1 MTQDERL
8 PGAEAILSEC
18 AGFFHPYCG
27 KVSMTVDFSISLK
40 FLGPEN
46 FICTHMT
53 IPFYPSSVVE
63 DFTGNGLF
71 PAFSFLYKL
80 FSQVYPTI
88 ISNPPYATLR
98 APPWFFLN
106 MNYPSSSK
114 KFNENCV
121 LKCINII
128 SQIIF
133 RYMRNHNTKQNKRDH
148 IVHLFFLFLIMYRF

>member
-18 AGFFHPYCG
+18 AGLFHPYCG
-27 KVSMTVDFSISLK
+27 KVSMTVNFSISLK

-53 IPFYPSSVVE
+53 IPYYPSSVVE

-88 ISNPPYATLR
+88 IFNSPYATLR
-98 APPWFFLN
+98 APPCFFLN
-106 MNYPSSSK
+106 MNYYEQK
-114 KFNENCV
+114 IQGKLCFKV
-121 LKCINII
+121 
-128 SQIIF
+128 
-133 RYMRNHNTKQNKRDH
+133 Y
-148 IVHLFFLFLIMYRF
+148 

>member
-1 MTQDERL
+1 MCCSLPVLYTVRRKDGEFRHNEGMTQDERL
-8 PGAEAILSEC
+8 PGAEAILSQC

-53 IPFYPSSVVE
+53 FPYYPSSMVE

-88 ISNPPYATLR
+88 IFNPPYATLR
-98 APPWFFLN
+98 APPCFFLN
-106 MNYPSSSK
+106 MNYYEQK
-114 KFNENCV
+114 
-121 LKCINII
+121 I
-128 SQIIF
+128 Q
-133 RYMRNHNTKQNKRDH
+133 
-148 IVHLFFLFLIMYRF
+148 

>member
-1 MTQDERL
+1 M
-8 PGAEAILSEC
+8 EAILSQC

-71 PAFSFLYKL
+71 PAFFFLYKL

-88 ISNPPYATLR
+88 IFKSPYATLR
-98 APPWFFLN
+98 APPCFSLN
-106 MNYPSSSK
+106 MNYPSAK
-114 KFNENCV
+114 KYNENCV
-121 LKCINII
+121 LKCIKDII

-133 RYMRNHNTKQNKRDH
+133 RYMRNPKNLKDVVNDNELFSIFKETNQKNRLNGH
-148 IVHLFFLFLIMYRF
+148 ILS